1 MRILLQSAIDK
12 ETIAKMQD
20 DVIEVCDEIFCSDD
34 IDFIEDA
41 ITVLRAF
48 THRIPVMTER
58 TLFYYVVLIYYVSGI
73 K

>member
-12 ETIAKMQD
+12 YTIAKMES
-20 DVIEVCDEIFCSDD
+20 DVLEVCDEIFCSDD

-41 ITVLRAF
+41 ISVLRAY
-48 THRIPVMTER
+48 THRMPAITER
-58 TLFYYVVLIYYVSGI
+58 ILFYYVVLIYYVSGI